1 MEISK
6 DIGKGVK
13 ITRYIPDSPLQSI
26 LNIGRTIETKRR
38 IKKKL
43 NIPLDKVGRRRKK
56 QLVAK
61 FERDMNTYLNSKKKK
76 NEPKYR

>member
-43 NIPLDKVGRRRKK
+43 NIPLDKSR
-56 QLVAK
+56 
-61 FERDMNTYLNSKKKK
+61 EKKKEAVSSK
-76 NEPKYR
+76 V